1 VSGKLPIERWL
12 DPLTTSIESDQQLRR
27 EWNLALLED
36 HRERPLV
43 LVVDDDLP
51 CREGMEE
58 LLRDRY
64 ELAFACD
71 GEQAVLVARERLPDL
86 IVMDIAMPGLNGVG
100 AFEEL
105 GNDGKTAEI
114 PVIFVSA
121 LGDEKI
127 SARCLNQGAA
137 DYMAKPASAAELLAR
152 IDRTLRDV
160 RERRTL
166 RALAQTDALT
176 GLPNFGAL
184 SARLDQELKRAA
196 RYGNPLGT
204 VMIDIDHLKQLND
217 SHGHEVGNR
226 AIAAVARYLRDNL
239 RETDFAA
246 RFGGDE
252 FVVLLPH
259 QTATESAVFAERIR
273 AGVGQ
278 IRAVIELM
286 GSRLTVSA
294 GVACYWPERGDFS
307 AAQLL
312 QVADQALYDAKR
324 AGRDRVV
331 IAGRGESKE
340 AGQEPER

>member
-1 VSGKLPIERWL
+1 
-12 DPLTTSIESDQQLRR
+12 
-27 EWNLALLED
+27 
-36 HRERPLV
+36 
-43 LVVDDDLP
+43 
-51 CREGMEE
+51 MEE

-71 GEQAVLVARERLPDL
+71 GQQAVVVARERLPDL

-121 LGDEKI
+121 LGDERI
-127 SARCLNQGAA
+127 SARCLNEGAA
-137 DYMAKPASAAELLAR
+137 DYVAKPASAGELLAR
-152 IDRTLRDV
+152 IERTLRDV
-160 RERRTL
+160 RERRAL

-226 AIAAVARYLRDNL
+226 AIAAVARHLRDNL

-278 IRAVIELM
+278 IRAVIDLPA
-286 GSRLTVSA
+286 RLTVSA
-294 GVACYWPERGDFS
+294 GVACYWPERGDLS

-312 QVADQALYDAKR
+312 QVSDQALYDAKR

-331 IAGRGESKE
+331 IAATSESRE
-340 AGQEPER
+340 AGQNAEG